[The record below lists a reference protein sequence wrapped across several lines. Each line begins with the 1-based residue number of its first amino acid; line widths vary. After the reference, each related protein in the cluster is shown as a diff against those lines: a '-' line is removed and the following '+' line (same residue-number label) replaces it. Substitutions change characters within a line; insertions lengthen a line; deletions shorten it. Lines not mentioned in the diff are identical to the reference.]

1 MDILDNWNITSKA
14 GSIGLAKNTTYK
26 LRKFWWCLEKVNLFP
41 ATVSNLHENKVSWL
55 HINFD
60 CFNSNYTISSE
71 RLAQNKLIS
80 TKNLRKTSF
89 SKISVHSD
97 PSSNSNSSLNDQ
109 QNLGSN
115 LHRLRIENPSRIIFR
130 QISINSIR
138 NKFDLLMNII
148 KNETGIF
155 MIAETKIG

>member
-14 GSIGLAKNTTYK
+14 GSTRLAKNATYK
-26 LRKFWWCLEKVNLFP
+26 LRKFWWCSEKLNLFS

-60 CFNSNYTISSE
+60 CLKSNYAISSE
-71 RLAQNKLIS
+71 SLAKNKLIS

-89 SKISVHSD
+89 SKISVDSD
-97 PSSNSNSSLNDQ
+97 PSSNSKSSLNDQ

-115 LHRLRIENPSRIIFR
+115 LHRLRIENPSRIIFW

-148 KNETGIF
+148 KNETSIF
-155 MIAETKIG
+155 IIAETTVS